1 MQQKIGRKILL
12 AALLLV
18 LPLAVGKAA
27 NAAAPTPENDYKQG
41 KVYKISPKTKPL
53 KASKYKKSS
62 LYNAKTRNY
71 FSPPDNG
78 RTPCSSSLW
87 MGAGAEIP

>member
-71 FSPPDNG
+71 VTRRSD
-78 RTPCSSSLW
+78 
-87 MGAGAEIP
+87 ME

>member
-41 KVYKISPKTKPL
+41 KV
-53 KASKYKKSS
+53 
-62 LYNAKTRNY
+62 
-71 FSPPDNG
+71 
-78 RTPCSSSLW
+78 
-87 MGAGAEIP
+87 